1 MHGRYR
7 RNLTPPR
14 PPPPV
19 GANTVYRMA
28 LIDYSPAPDDA
39 RPVLAWWA
47 CLSSVAAFNV
57 AVLLRSARSTHSS
70 NRRRLPPWLR
80 SLRDGQCAAST
91 AYVLG
96 CAYRSVLPCHHTLRR
111 ALVRSVASTGFAG
124 RSVAT
129 LAELGVAAQA
139 SLLLREIGTA
149 TGRGAATSA
158 SRAIVPA
165 VAIAELS
172 SWHACAT
179 SNYAGSVLEEG
190 LWAACAL
197 LVAICLAGC
206 MREYEAGGEQRI
218 FVRRAVREKKGHDG
232 RASSAV
238 FCDAC
243 PVVAAAASL
252 LPLLVRRRPD
262 ACPRRPRSISHPPRI
277 FFIFSPVASRN
288 NLQLI
293 LSVVYFAYMV
303 CVDVPNYVRAHLAD
317 AARGATYRP
326 PRDGLR
332 SLQNIDEHDL
342 TWRYDDWRYSMVWMT
357 LYFSVACWA
366 SIWMVNAPRMDEGLV
381 ARRSGSLSAAAAA
394 AAASRSTTKKAM

>member
-1 MHGRYR
+1 
-7 RNLTPPR
+7 
-14 PPPPV
+14 
-19 GANTVYRMA
+19 MA

-139 SLLLREIGTA
+139 SLLLREIGAA
-149 TGRGAATSA
+149 TGRGAATPA

-165 VAIAELS
+165 IAIAELS
-172 SWHACAT
+172 SWYACAT

-197 LVAICLAGC
+197 VVAICLAGC

-218 FVRRAVREKKGHDG
+218 FVRRAVREKRRRVTDG

-238 FCDAC
+238 FCDAR
-243 PVVAAAASL
+243 PAVAAAESL
-252 LPLLVRRRPD
+252 LPLLVRRRPA

-293 LSVVYFAYMV
+293 LSVVYFVYMV

-317 AARGATYRP
+317 TARGATYRP
-326 PRDGLR
+326 PQDGLR
-332 SLQNIDEHDL
+332 SLLNIDEHDL

-366 SIWMVNAPRMDEGLV
+366 SIVIVNAPRMDEGLV
-381 ARRSGSLSAAAAA
+381 ARRSGSPSAAAAA